1 MKSPSP
7 LSSSP
12 VSRRSL
18 LGIGG
23 GIALAGV
30 AGCQNS
36 AQQAASTSSVAVD
49 PSVVKA
55 AKGLKGT
62 QLGILAQK
70 QYAESANTAFKNAI
84 SAFSKATGTTV
95 TSSTIEGDTGDLVAK
110 TDAAIKAGNARNMAF
125 VDDGRFLAEFH
136 ELGDLEDVTDIVEEL
151 KKTYGEPSQES
162 QLNCVF
168 DGKWY
173 GIPYYFIGQ
182 GYFARKD
189 WMSEKGIDT
198 KEHYSFEELR
208 DICMEISDPSK
219 KRFGW
224 GMTVNRSGDAN
235 GMIEGVINAYGGAM
249 TDNSGRKVVLN
260 SDETID
266 AITFLADI
274 FTKDTYKKM
283 LPPGIESW
291 TDSSNNENWLA
302 GIIGVINN
310 QFSVYADSK
319 ATKNPVYENTHA
331 FIGCTGPA
339 TEAPLSAG
347 ASQAFVIFKG
357 AKNAELAKVLASYL
371 MHGSPLLGMARDSV
385 GLVLPTWQKVWD
397 SDPFYTK
404 GDPAFTTMR
413 DMQEAK
419 LPHKTTTGYTFPSVP
434 SAGRQAA
441 LQSYVLTDMMQQIL
455 RGTSVKDA
463 VSAAQ
468 ERLIKLFEQQG
479 IKQ

>member
-1 MKSPSP
+1 MNNKIAVPAGI
-7 LSSSP
+7 
-12 VSRRSL
+12 SRRAV
-18 LGIGG
+18 LGLGG
-23 GIALAGV
+23 SAALAGLV
-30 AGCQNS
+30 GCQ
-36 AQQAASTSSVAVD
+36 TSSKKPSSSSSIAVEQA
-49 PSVVKA
+49 VVDA
-55 AKGLKGT
+55 AKPYKGSK
-62 QLGILAQK
+62 LGMLAQK
-70 QYAESANTAFKNAI
+70 QYAESANTAFSNAI

-110 TDAAIKAGNARNMAF
+110 TDAAIKARNARDMAF

-136 ELGDLEDVTDIVEEL
+136 ELGDLEDVTDVVEDL
-151 KKTYGEPSQES
+151 KKTYGDPAPEA

-182 GYFARKD
+182 GMFARKD
-189 WMSEKGIDT
+189 WFAEKGIQT
-198 KEHYSFEELR
+198 KEYYSYQELR
-208 DICMEISDPSK
+208 DICLEISDPSK

-249 TDNSGRKVVLN
+249 TDNTGRKVKLY
-260 SDETID
+260 SSETID
-266 AITFLADI
+266 GVNFLAEI
-274 FTKDTYKKM
+274 FTSPKYKKM

-319 ATKNPVYENTHA
+319 STKNPVYDNTQA

-339 TEAPLSAG
+339 TDEPLSAG
-347 ASQAFVIFKG
+347 ASQALVIFKG
-357 AKNAELAKVLASYL
+357 AKNVGLAKVLAGYL
-371 MHGSPLLGMARDSV
+371 MHGSALLGIARDST
-385 GLVLPTWQKVWD
+385 GLVLPTWKKVWD
-397 SDPFYTK
+397 SDPFYTN
-404 GDPAFTTMR
+404 GDPAFNVMR
-413 DMQEAK
+413 NMQEAP

-441 LQSYVLTDMMQQIL
+441 NQSYVLTDMMQRIL
-455 RGTSVKDA
+455 KGMSVKES
-463 VSAAQ
+463 VQEAQ
-468 ERLIKLFEQQG
+468 DILIKLFEQQG